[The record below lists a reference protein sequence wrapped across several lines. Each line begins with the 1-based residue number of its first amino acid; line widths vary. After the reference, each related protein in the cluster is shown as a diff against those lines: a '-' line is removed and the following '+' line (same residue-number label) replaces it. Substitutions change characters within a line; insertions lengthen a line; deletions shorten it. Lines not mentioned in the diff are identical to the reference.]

1 MEISVNEPFYN
12 EKLKALSALYGVMD
26 PELMVNIVD
35 LGLVYGLRF
44 EEEGALLVTMTLS
57 TPHCPL
63 GEAITTGVKNALSQ
77 VFPER
82 TVGME
87 IVWEPAW
94 DLEMLTAEG
103 RWQLGREL

>member
-12 EKLKALSALYGVMD
+12 EKLQALSALYSVMD

-35 LGLVYGLRF
+35 LGLVYALSF
-44 EEEGALLVTMTLS
+44 EEAGALLVTMTLS

-63 GEAITTGVKNALSQ
+63 GEAITTGVKNSLAP
-77 VFPER
+77 VFPDR
-82 TVGME
+82 TIRVE

-94 DLEMLTAEG
+94 DPEMLTAEG
-103 RWQLGREL
+103 RWQLGR

>member
-12 EKLKALSALYGVMD
+12 EKLKALSALYSVMD
-26 PELMVNIVD
+26 PELMINIID

-44 EEEGALLVTMTLS
+44 EGGTLLVTMTLS

-82 TVGME
+82 EVRVE
-87 IVWEPAW
+87 IVWEPVW

-103 RWQLGREL
+103 RWQLGR